1 MISHIDVVLI
11 FFWFFGYF
19 IAIFHLEKLFL
30 PYLEMHTGPWKQH
43 PPEHHPQPS
52 PYFFLIFYIFYSF
65 FSFSIARPSIYGNA
79 HWTLKQYQPIIT
91 TNSSK
96 HHPPIFFHI
105 LLLFFIQ
112 HSHTFHIW
120 KCALD
125 PENSTQTSS
134 PTVATIPLFFLIF
147 SIFYSFFSFS
157 IATPSIYG
165 NAHWTLKQYQPIITT
180 NSSKHHPPF
189 FFWFFPYFIAFF
201 HSA

>member
-1 MISHIDVVLI
+1 MDPGSSAWWQIQYMYHSYLFSDLSGIFLLETDKFPFLDISYGPWNHHPTILITMLI
-11 FFWFFGYF
+11 FFRFFGYF

-52 PYFFLIFYIFYSF
+52 PYSFLIFSIFYSF

-96 HHPPIFFHI
+96 HHPPIFF
-105 LLLFFIQ
+105 
-112 HSHTFHIW
+112 
-120 KCALD
+120 
-125 PENSTQTSS
+125 
-134 PTVATIPLFFLIF
+134 
-147 SIFYSFFSFS
+147 
-157 IATPSIYG
+157 
-165 NAHWTLKQYQPIITT
+165 
-180 NSSKHHPPF
+180 
-189 FFWFFPYFIAFF
+189 WFFPYFIAFF